1 MKYCVRGW
9 VLLRHCSAEF
19 IKQVLPKLLRPVAP
33 FSVGSDGTNVKT
45 DSVLAKENKIYNIY
59 VNAKCAVSK
68 KTYIA
73 DFAYLKD
80 LQNPFLSKV
89 TFSTTDNHLWK

>member
-45 DSVLAKENKIYNIY
+45 DSVLAKENKIYNMY

-73 DFAYLKD
+73 NFCIFKRSAK
-80 LQNPFLSKV
+80 PFSV
-89 TFSTTDNHLWK
+89 QSHFFQHR